1 MEPHFLLGRCH
12 RSDDTQTNN
21 WFHSMC
27 VAHQL
32 HHINAFI
39 KCIGC
44 KKWTKNCIHSVWL
57 LFILRERERE
67 MFVVPLLFGRLFNS
81 ICLTRFHRWY
91 FIESLHVE
99 ETTNGFKMSQQWN
112 DEEKEKE
119 ITFPDNIE
127 MIKLAAEASAAAS
140 SVRLIAWMQKCRA
153 WSFWIWSSY
162 VVLVAGKPSA
172 HHHHYHLQ
180 HVPNIVHSSTA
191 PNSRRS
197 EVVIAIVTLFMFNF
211 FLCALVLWLSQIVF
225 RLCVCWSGFSE
236 SSFDIF
242 VNCLESCFNFLALWL
257 ICSFVRSVLPC
268 PDFRSAFRLHSHI
281 CQMSHIF
288 RYGRLWVLYRDFHF
302 NSLVSY
308 TYGMR
313 VQFLGS
319 RQLFLKI
326 FFCFHGAFVTV
337 HRLAHQI
344 TKQKSF
350 CRRRRSIFIS
360 FLIRII
366 RKILSIVSPLFI

>member
-112 DEEKEKE
+112 DEGKEKE

-211 FLCALVLWLSQIVF
+211 FCVLWFSGCLKLFFVYVCAGVVSQRVLSIFLLTAWNLVSIF
-225 RLCVCWSGFSE
+225 LRSGL
-236 SSFDIF
+236 F
-242 VNCLESCFNFLALWL
+242 VL
-257 ICSFVRSVLPC
+257 SFVRFCHVLIFVRRFVC
-268 PDFRSAFRLHSHI
+268 IATFAK
-281 CQMSHIF
+281 CHIF
-288 RYGRLWVLYRDFHF
+288 FVMVGFGF
-302 NSLVSY
+302 CIA
-308 TYGMR
+308 
-313 VQFLGS
+313 
-319 RQLFLKI
+319 I
-326 FFCFHGAFVTV
+326 FT
-337 HRLAHQI
+337 
-344 TKQKSF
+344 
-350 CRRRRSIFIS
+350 
-360 FLIRII
+360 LI
-366 RKILSIVSPLFI
+366 V